1 MATLPPAQHAPPLVT
16 IDDYLTLERAAVERH
31 EYLDGCV
38 MEPTHTGRPGQP
50 ARRPAP

>member
-1 MATLPPAQHAPPLVT
+1 MADATSSTACPPLVT

-31 EYLDGCV
+31 EYLNGCV